1 MAQGA
6 GKGTAVGEAQQSG
19 WVARGNGNGAASE
32 HDLVYVNDGAPGI
45 TRRRRGKGFSYYD
58 PDGNLIQDPDLR
70 KRLDSLAIPPA
81 YRDVWICPRPDG
93 HLQATGRDERGRKQY
108 IYHPR
113 WMELRERDK
122 FEHLLEFA
130 ESLPGIRRRVG
141 RDLGLEGLPREKV
154 LAAVVRLLE
163 TTLAR
168 VGNSS
173 YAKEN
178 NSYGLTTI
186 RKKHVEIEDDTV
198 QFEFA
203 GKGGQEWHVETDDP
217 RVMEV
222 VRTCVEIPGYELF
235 KYLGE
240 DGNRYDVH
248 SGHVNSYLKEITG
261 RDVTAKDFRT
271 WAATVLCAQELE
283 GAQFEKPT
291 QAKRNIV
298 TAVKEVAQVLGNTP
312 AVCRKSYVH
321 PAVFDAYLDGSLAAR
336 LEEWRGRREETP
348 AGLRNDERAVWGLLT
363 ERTAAP
369 SR

>member
-1 MAQGA
+1 MLFRVSPGADAARASATTTQMANWCGIPNCA
-6 GKGTAVGEAQQSG
+6 VSLTHWRSRRPTATYGYA
-19 WVARGNGNGAASE
+19 
-32 HDLVYVNDGAPGI
+32 
-45 TRRRRGKGFSYYD
+45 
-58 PDGNLIQDPDLR
+58 
-70 KRLDSLAIPPA
+70 
-81 YRDVWICPRPDG
+81 
-93 HLQATGRDERGRKQY
+93 RDERGRKQY

-130 ESLPGIRRRVG
+130 ASLPRIRRRVG
-141 RDLGLEGLPREKV
+141 RDLGLAGLPREKV

-173 YAKEN
+173 YAREN

-186 RKKHVEIEDDTV
+186 RKKHVELDDDTV
-198 QFEFA
+198 AFEFA

-283 GAQFEKPT
+283 GAQDR
-291 QAKRNIV
+291 KRV
-298 TAVKEVAQVLGNTP
+298 V
-312 AVCRKSYVH
+312 
-321 PAVFDAYLDGSLAAR
+321 
-336 LEEWRGRREETP
+336 
-348 AGLRNDERAVWGLLT
+348 
-363 ERTAAP
+363 
-369 SR
+369 